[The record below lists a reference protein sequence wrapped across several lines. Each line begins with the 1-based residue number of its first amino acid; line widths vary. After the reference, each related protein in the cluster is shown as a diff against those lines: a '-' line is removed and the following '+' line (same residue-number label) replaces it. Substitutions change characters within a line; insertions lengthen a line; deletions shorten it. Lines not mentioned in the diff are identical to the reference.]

1 MAGQAPRAFSKFQMA
16 VAAFG
21 VYSLFG
27 DVFGKSPV
35 QVRATPLPLLLRR
48 CGLAAADASS
58 ALRSARAT
66 GWSQR

>member
-35 QVRATPLPLLLRR
+35 QVRAPPSLPP
-48 CGLAAADASS
+48 AAPP
-58 ALRSARAT
+58 RT
-66 GWSQR
+66 GSG

>member
-35 QVRATPLPLLLRR
+35 QVRATPLPVLRR
-48 CGLAAADASS
+48 RGLAAADASS